1 VVLVLPAVVVM
12 ALQRPAVVP
21 LVLTAAAVVVF
32 ALVTGLARDRVVV
45 AHRWFLSFHG
55 GWTAVLGMTAV
66 EDIRTSRHFV
76 SRISVHHS
84 IGAGVIRGSERSNS
98 REELGNRAD

>member
-45 AHRWFLSFHG
+45 AHR
-55 GWTAVLGMTAV
+55 
-66 EDIRTSRHFV
+66 
-76 SRISVHHS
+76 
-84 IGAGVIRGSERSNS
+84 
-98 REELGNRAD
+98 